1 VAKTST
7 RSARGASAGTSSP
20 NRTPLLIAAGTVVLV
35 LVVVL
40 AVFTAS
46 DRPDRQDIPGV
57 DELAGSPVLAGNDL
71 PRFEGDT
78 ANDPAL
84 GTRTPVVTGTDFDG
98 NEVTIG
104 ESGSP
109 QLLMFLASWCPA
121 CQAELPEVVTWLEQ
135 GNLPDGVELTAIAT
149 GLDAGR
155 PNWPPDAWFEAEG
168 YDGRVLVD
176 DADGQVATAY
186 GLNATPYWVAIDGQ
200 GQVAA
205 RIAGMIEMDQL
216 SMLAQALAES

>member
-20 NRTPLLIAAGTVVLV
+20 NRTPCSSLRGRWCSSSWWCSPSSPRRTGPTGRTV
-35 LVVVL
+35 
-40 AVFTAS
+40 
-46 DRPDRQDIPGV
+46 PGV

-104 ESGSP
+104 ESGPRS
-109 QLLMFLASWCPA
+109 C
-121 CQAELPEVVTWLEQ
+121 
-135 GNLPDGVELTAIAT
+135 
-149 GLDAGR
+149 
-155 PNWPPDAWFEAEG
+155 
-168 YDGRVLVD
+168 
-176 DADGQVATAY
+176 
-186 GLNATPYWVAIDGQ
+186 
-200 GQVAA
+200 
-205 RIAGMIEMDQL
+205 
-216 SMLAQALAES
+216 

>member
-1 VAKTST
+1 VAKTPT
-7 RSARGASAGTSSP
+7 RTVRGSSAGSSSP
-20 NRTPLLIAAGTVVLV
+20 NRTPLLIGAGTVVLV

-46 DRPDRQDIPGV
+46 DRPEPQDLPSV
-57 DELAGSPVLAGNDL
+57 AELAGSPVLAGSDL

-84 GTRTPVVTGTDFDG
+84 GARVPVVTGEDFDG
-98 NEVTIG
+98 DEVTIG
-104 ESGSP
+104 ESGTP

-121 CQAELPEVVTWLEQ
+121 CQAELPEVVEWLEQ

-149 GLDAGR
+149 GLDASR
-155 PNWPPDAWFEAEG
+155 DNWPPDAWFEAEG
-168 YDGRVLVD
+168 YDGPVLVD
-176 DADGQVATAY
+176 DADGQVAGAY
-186 GLNATPYWVAIDGQ
+186 GLNATPYWVAVDAQ

-205 RIAGMIEMDQL
+205 RIAGMIDMDQL
-216 SMLAQALAES
+216 SMLAEMLAES